1 MEQSIVLC
9 YMKTE
14 SLHKLESLDRSEI
27 IRTGYK
33 IVDGELISIEVQWN
47 IPSFFKDDSGD
58 HSVQAQIDFCR
69 GHLKRGGI
77 MVGAF
82 QGEVLVG
89 VGVLTP
95 DIHPGVAQLAYLQVS
110 SEFRR
115 TGVATSIVRELERRA
130 VEFGSASIYVSA
142 TPSESAVNFYLS
154 RGYEVANQPI
164 HDLVQL
170 EPEDI
175 HMFKDL

>member
-1 MEQSIVLC
+1 MEQSIALRC
-9 YMKTE
+9 MKIE

-33 IVDGELISIEVQWN
+33 IVDGELTAAEVQWN
-47 IPSFFKDDSGD
+47 VPSFFKNDSGD

-69 GHLKRGGI
+69 GHLERGGI

-82 QGEVLVG
+82 HGEVLVG

-95 DIHPGVAQLAYLQVS
+95 HVRPEVAQLAYLQVS

-115 TGVATSIVRELERRA
+115 TGVATSIVRELERKA
-130 VEFGSASIYVSA
+130 VEFGSVSIYVSA
-142 TPSESAVNFYLS
+142 TPSDSAVNFYLS
-154 RGYEVANQPI
+154 RGYEMTNQPI
-164 HDLVQL
+164 QELVQL

-175 HMFKDL
+175 HMCKDL